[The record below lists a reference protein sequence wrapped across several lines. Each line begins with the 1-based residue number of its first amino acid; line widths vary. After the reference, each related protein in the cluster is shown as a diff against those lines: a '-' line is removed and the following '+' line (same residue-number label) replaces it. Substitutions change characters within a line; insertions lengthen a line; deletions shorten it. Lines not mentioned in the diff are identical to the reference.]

1 MTQHTADDMNA
12 TIVAA
17 EETVRRISQELQ
29 HMKTAAELLES
40 AGQQSLHLQ
49 GAVDGLVSEISAL
62 VELSGRIIAGLD
74 QLDVNSVVTDLKM
87 TLMQRLDGLGAE
99 IGNRVGQQVKAKDDE
114 MLRAL
119 AAIHTEL
126 SQIRPPAER
135 AANRK
140 GITI

>member
-1 MTQHTADDMNA
+1 MTQQTVDDMHE

-29 HMKTAAELLES
+29 RMKTAAELLES

-74 QLDVNSVVTDLKM
+74 QLDVNSMVTDLQM

-99 IGNRVGQQVKAKDDE
+99 IGDRVGRQVKAKDDE

-126 SQIRPPAER
+126 SQIRPLAER